1 MVAPSLPNFG
11 FSSGAKKSDFNL
23 EKYAEVCHK
32 LMLQLGYNEYGN
44 LFPFIA
50 ISLPHTTIVTQGGDW
65 GFYITRSMGLLYP
78 QHVKSSHI
86 NMIRGNRPQYKKN
99 PLLALQHAIM
109 PYSARE
115 KQDLKRREWF
125 LEEGFGYNVLQKT
138 KPQTIGFALADSPV
152 ALLAW
157 LYEVRIARVLGP
169 ILQIQ
174 VFRLMF
180 GP

>member
-1 MVAPSLPNFG
+1 MVIYFL
-11 FSSGAKKSDFNL
+11 
-23 EKYAEVCHK
+23 
-32 LMLQLGYNEYGN
+32 
-44 LFPFIA
+44 FIA

-78 QHVKSSHI
+78 QHVKASHI

-125 LEEGFGYNVLQKT
+125 LKEGFGYNVLQKT

-157 LYEVRIARVLGP
+157 LYEVRTAPVLGP

-174 VFRLMF
+174 IFRLMF